1 MKCKLILPPPY
12 CLTGVNKFALCRLF
26 FPMLLVSVLLLASCH
41 SDDTPIGPE
50 PGEQQTVTIT
60 VSATEEMR
68 TRTVS
73 ETEDNALTRC
83 YMQIDDETPVQMTAT
98 DNKTFSANT
107 TLSVGESCDF
117 YFWADDGSY
126 TVANL
131 SAVTAG
137 TTTGIAYA
145 GSASWDGSASSV
157 SADLKLVVSKV
168 TLKTTTALS
177 GASVS
182 LTIPATYS
190 GYNVASGS
198 LTGSATSY
206 AHTQTVT
213 TGADGE
219 VFSFYVL
226 TAEGEQDLTLTCGKS
241 MTVSKV
247 PFAPGRHTILS
258 GDLASLATQNVDISA
273 DISDSWG
280 KQEID
285 MDATVVDLSAL
296 TGDYTIS
303 DDRSYRLTGSTTHAI
318 RINGSPTVTLQ
329 NAGINVNSGGNAIDI
344 TSGSPTIQ
352 VVGNCNVSSNDGAGI
367 YVASGN
373 TVTIT
378 GSSRSDKLTTSGGN
392 GAGIGGYVNDSNSGA
407 ACGNIIIRNVTV
419 TSYGNYNDR
428 FLDQSA
434 GIGGASRGACG
445 AITIENAAVY
455 AYGTEYVDWAATPA
469 IGSGYPN
476 TGTPTRGIPVVTISG
491 DSEVHAHRGG
501 VIGNADYIGWGGHC
515 EYPTGANNTIN
526 LNGGT
531 CTNSIIYCY
540 TGETLDET
548 IKYGADGN
556 PVGQ

>member
-60 VSATEEMR
+60 VSASEEMR

-83 YMQIDDETPVQMTAT
+83 YMQIDDGTPVEMTTT
-98 DNKTFSANT
+98 DNKNFTTST
-107 TLSVGESCDF
+107 TLTIGESCNF

-126 TVANL
+126 TVNGLA
-131 SAVTAG
+131 AVTEG
-137 TTTGIAYA
+137 STTGIAYA
-145 GSASWDGSASSV
+145 GSASWDGSSSSV
-157 SADLKLVVSKV
+157 SAELKLVVSKV
-168 TLKTTTALS
+168 TLKTTIALS

-206 AHTQTVT
+206 THTQTVT

-247 PFAPGRHTILS
+247 PFAPGRHTVLS

-273 DISDSWG
+273 DISDSWD

-285 MDATVVDLSAL
+285 MSATVVDLSAL

-303 DDRSYRLTGSTTHAI
+303 DNGSYRLTGSTTHAVKI
-318 RINGSPTVTLQ
+318 SGSPTVTLQ

-352 VVGNCNVSSNDGAGI
+352 VVGNCNVSSNNGAGI
-367 YVASGN
+367 FIAQGN

-378 GSSRSDKLTTSGGN
+378 GGSREDVLTAQGGN
-392 GAGIGGYVNDSNSGA
+392 GGSGIGGNHTT
-407 ACGNIIIRNVTV
+407 CGNIEISNMTV
-419 TSYGNYNDR
+419 HAHGSNENGE
-428 FLDQSA
+428 FLSA
-434 GIGGASRGACG
+434 GIGGSGNYGCG
-445 AITIENAAVY
+445 TITIDNATIFS
-455 AYGTEYVDWAATPA
+455 YGASDGAAGNMSTPGIGGGLYGNTEGTYSPITIRNNSQVSVQRGSSRSDY
-469 IGSGYPN
+469 IGSGGSTMNPAN
-476 TGTPTRGIPVVTISG
+476 SPEGIDATVDESSTV
-491 DSEVHAHRGG
+491 RK
-501 VIGNADYIGWGGHC
+501 
-515 EYPTGANNTIN
+515 
-526 LNGGT
+526 LN
-531 CTNSIIYCY
+531 
-540 TGETLDET
+540 
-548 IKYGADGN
+548 
-556 PVGQ
+556 

>member
-1 MKCKLILPPPY
+1 
-12 CLTGVNKFALCRLF
+12 
-26 FPMLLVSVLLLASCH
+26 MLLAVVTLASCRNE
-41 SDDTPIGPE
+41 DVPIGPA
-50 PGEQQTVTIT
+50 PGEPQTVTIT
-60 VSATEEMR
+60 VSAAEEMR

-73 ETEDNALTRC
+73 ETEDNELTRC
-83 YMQIDDETPVQMTAT
+83 YMQIDGGAPVEMTTT
-98 DNKTFSANT
+98 DNKNFTTST
-107 TLSVGESCDF
+107 TLTIGESCNF

-126 TVANL
+126 TVNGLA
-131 SAVTAG
+131 AVTAG
-137 TTTGIAYA
+137 STTGIAYA
-145 GSASWDGSASSV
+145 GSASWDGSSSSV
-157 SADLKLVVSKV
+157 SAELKLVVSKV
-168 TLKTTTALS
+168 TLKTTTALT
-177 GASVS
+177 GADVS
-182 LTIPATYS
+182 LTIPDTYD
-190 GYNVASGS
+190 GYNVTNASPIPITNS
-198 LTGSATSY
+198 FSCSE
-206 AHTQTVT
+206 TVT
-213 TGADGE
+213 TEAGGE

-226 TAEGEQDLTLTCGKS
+226 AGEGEQDLTLTCGKS

-273 DISDSWG
+273 DISDSWD

-476 TGTPTRGIPVVTISG
+476 TGTPTGGIPVVTISG

>member
-60 VSATEEMR
+60 VSASEEMR

-83 YMQIDDETPVQMTAT
+83 YMQIDDGIPVEMTTT
-98 DNKTFSANT
+98 DNKNFTTST
-107 TLSVGESCDF
+107 TLTIGESCNF

-126 TVANL
+126 TVNGLA
-131 SAVTAG
+131 AVTEG
-137 TTTGIAYA
+137 STTGIAYA
-145 GSASWDGSASSV
+145 GSASWDGSSSSV
-157 SADLKLVVSKV
+157 SAELKLVVSKV
-168 TLKTTTALS
+168 TLKTTIALS

-206 AHTQTVT
+206 THTQTVT

-247 PFAPGRHTILS
+247 PFAPGRHTVLS

-273 DISDSWG
+273 DISDSWD

-285 MDATVVDLSAL
+285 MSATVVDLSAL

-303 DDRSYRLTGSTTHAI
+303 DNGSYRLTGSTTHAVKI
-318 RINGSPTVTLQ
+318 SGSPTVTLQ
-329 NAGINVNSGGNAIDI
+329 NAEINVNSGGNAIDI

-352 VVGNCNVSSNDGAGI
+352 VMGNCNVSSSNGAGI
-367 YVASGN
+367 FIAQGN

-378 GSSRSDKLTTSGGN
+378 GGSREDVLTAQGGN
-392 GAGIGGYVNDSNSGA
+392 GGNGIGGYTTISGYTVTSTNSG
-407 ACGNIIIRNVTV
+407 NISVSNVTV
-419 TSYGNYNDR
+419 YAYGSDYNV
-428 FLDQSA
+428 SVYA
-434 GIGGASRGACG
+434 PGIGGAGSASCG
-445 AITIENAAVY
+445 TITIDNATVY
-455 AYGTEYVDWAATPA
+455 AYGTGESYYNITGAA
-469 IGSGYPN
+469 IGGGIDGN
-476 TGTPTRGIPVVTISG
+476 TKGSYSTITIRNN
-491 DSEVHAHRGG
+491 SEVYVQRG
-501 VIGNADYIGWGGHC
+501 NHLSDYIGHSGSTN
-515 EYPTGANNTIN
+515 YPANSPEGIDATVDESSTVRK
-526 LNGGT
+526 LN
-531 CTNSIIYCY
+531 
-540 TGETLDET
+540 
-548 IKYGADGN
+548 
-556 PVGQ
+556 